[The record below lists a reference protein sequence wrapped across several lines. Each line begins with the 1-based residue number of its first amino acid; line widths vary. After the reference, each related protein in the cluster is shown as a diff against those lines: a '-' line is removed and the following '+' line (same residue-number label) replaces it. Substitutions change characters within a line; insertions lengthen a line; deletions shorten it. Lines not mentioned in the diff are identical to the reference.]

1 MHNLEDYVW
10 LKVVHIERIRCR
22 TILLM
27 ARAQDYNCKYVRVCV
42 FLNSYFLVEWL
53 SYESV
58 SKDQS

>member
-42 FLNSYFLVEWL
+42 FRILIFWL
-53 SYESV
+53 SDFRMRV
-58 SKDQS
+58 